1 MIEKRNRRFSVV
13 AIALIAIFML
23 TGGCS
28 SDKPTQ
34 PPTVTPPDITT
45 FTGTP
50 TDIVPGDSVLLTYAT
65 IRTDSLKLFPS
76 GQSLSNT
83 GSGSLYVKPTSV
95 TRYTLR
101 AYNRGG
107 QDSAF
112 VSITMNAAVPSITT
126 MSVSEDTVVVGD
138 STQVTWTAIRTDSIK
153 LNGGAKLTPA
163 TGSTVWTVP
172 PVNGLLTLIA
182 YNSYGADTVSVQ
194 MRIEVP
200 AAVQHII
207 NRQYFK
213 GAFGSSNQDPL
224 IRLKVVDATANT
236 LYKVW
241 MKFSLLEG
249 DGQLSAESLQ
259 TAAAGSA
266 LLTYDFSGVEGHA
279 LIRAIVPG
287 VDTLDLTVRA
297 STIEPGVD
305 FQGQFIKN
313 GDDFAVVR
321 LFNGQELANTPDPN
335 FWLNYVDYESQLGFV
350 GIVADTNQ
358 DSTAQDFEPLYGVI
372 LNTIFA
378 DTSAS
383 GWGIGS
389 LVQDLLTEYGAVVP
403 TLDPTPPAAYRYE
416 WPTYGLTAYTTTAT
430 LEADRTVFEVHL
442 VEAQPTAAA
451 KLPRLQRRR

>member
-1 MIEKRNRRFSVV
+1 MRKFSVV
-13 AIALIAIFML
+13 AIALTAMIVLM
-23 TGGCS
+23 GGCS
-28 SDKPTQ
+28 SDKPNQ
-34 PPTVTPPDITT
+34 PPAVTPPDITT

-50 TDIVPGDSVLLTYAT
+50 TDITPGDSVLLSYVVV
-65 IRTDSLKLFPS
+65 RTDSLKLFPS
-76 GQSLSNT
+76 GQTLSNT

-95 TRYTLR
+95 TTYVLR

-112 VSITMNAAVPSITT
+112 VSVTMNAAVPSITAMT
-126 MSVSEDTVVVGD
+126 VSEDTVVVGD

-153 LNGGAKLTPA
+153 LNSGAKLTPA
-163 TGSTVWTVP
+163 TGSTVWAIP
-172 PVNGLLTLIA
+172 PVNGQLSLIA
-182 YNSYGADTVSVQ
+182 YNAYGTDTARVL
-194 MRIEVP
+194 MRVEVP
-200 AAVQHII
+200 YAIQHIT

-213 GAFGSSNQDPL
+213 GSFGSSNIDPL
-224 IRLKVVDATANT
+224 IRLKVVDNAATT

-241 MKFSLLEG
+241 MRFSLVEG

-266 LLTYDFSGVEGHA
+266 LLTYNFSGTDGHA
-279 LIRAIVPG
+279 LIRAMVPG

-297 STIEPGVD
+297 STIAPGVD
-305 FQGQFIKN
+305 FQGQYVKN

-321 LFNGQELANTPDPN
+321 LFNGNELANTPDPTY
-335 FWLNYVDYESQLGFV
+335 WLNYVDYESQLGFV

-358 DSTAQDFEPLYGVI
+358 DSTAQEFEPLYGVI
-372 LNTIFA
+372 LNTVFA

-442 VEAQPTAAA
+442 VEAQPLVAA
-451 KLPRLQRRR
+451 KLPRLQRQR